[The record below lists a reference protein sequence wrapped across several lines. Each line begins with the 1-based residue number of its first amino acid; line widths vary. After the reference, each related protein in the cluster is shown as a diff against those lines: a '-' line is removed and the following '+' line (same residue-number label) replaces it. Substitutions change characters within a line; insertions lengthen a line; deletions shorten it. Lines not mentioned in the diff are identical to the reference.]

1 MKRTLK
7 SAKKI
12 GFPSFAAIEDAWQ
25 REAARA
31 AVEQARAVVTGGVL
45 PPMTP
50 IGRLSD
56 VEWGWIVAAVL
67 FGWISTRATQ
77 AASNGAGIGADA
89 YICNVAIEPDPWLAG
104 AVAAILPEL
113 AKPEIDWKKFLVEFS
128 REEMIAFLVDA
139 HTLITK
145 AIVCRDKGESLVTCR
160 GPDGTG
166 VAKPGDV
173 DDGKPWDDPL
183 PF

>member
-1 MKRTLK
+1 MKRK

-12 GFPSFAAIEDAWQ
+12 GFPSLAAIEDAWQ
-25 REAARA
+25 RQATAAA
-31 AVEQARAVVTGGVL
+31 IEQARAIVTGGAL

-56 VEWGWIVAAVL
+56 VEWGWIVGAVL
-67 FGWISTRATQ
+67 FGWISVRATQ

-89 YICNVAIEPDPWLAG
+89 YIRNVAIEPNPWLAG

-113 AKPEIDWKKFLVEFS
+113 ATPDIDWSKPLAEFS
-128 REEMIAFLVDA
+128 REEMIEFLTDA
-139 HTLITK
+139 QTLITK
-145 AIVCRDKGESLVTCR
+145 AIVCRDRGESLVTCR
-160 GPDGTG
+160 GPDGTE

-173 DDGKPWDDPL
+173 DDGQPWNDPL